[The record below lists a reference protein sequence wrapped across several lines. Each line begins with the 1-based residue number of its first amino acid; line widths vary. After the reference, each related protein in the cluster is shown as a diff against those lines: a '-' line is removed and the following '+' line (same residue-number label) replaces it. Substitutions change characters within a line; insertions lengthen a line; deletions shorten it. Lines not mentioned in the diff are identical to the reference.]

1 MRLLQRLRHPTILL
15 SLGLALSAAA
25 MSAFLAIVNPH
36 VSGADVVALSS
47 LYALLGLIGTGVMAG
62 LEQEMTRQVS
72 RSIAVGVSPA
82 KVVRKQ
88 FKQGAWLSLGTV
100 LVVAALSPYLVDQY
114 LHGRWY
120 LLVELLIGLSGTWL
134 QFLVCGLLSGRQDFH
149 LYAIT
154 LIVQGTSRLVPS
166 FVLLLL
172 GSSSAWLFGL
182 FFALGPAFAA
192 LAGVIGLR
200 VSDRRAA
207 RAQGRSLARLGA
219 QLTEDDPGGGQIP
232 DQISAQ
238 SSAQALEQP
247 RNQAQDQPQYNPAE
261 ESTRRAASNLVML
274 TLATLA
280 SQVIMNAAR
289 LLVSSRYG
297 ADTALEK
304 PASAVATAFGLA
316 GIALL
321 ALFPMQAPLLPKLA
335 AAAIRG
341 DLHEVRRRT
350 RMLVVFCLA
359 AGVAGIVVSYL
370 LGPWLLLNIMRA
382 KAPLPGS
389 FMATLA
395 AGTMFLMLAF
405 VLQSALLA
413 LGRHRMVLIAW
424 CLGVVAIVPTDLLAH
439 SLLTTAAGVTVTGP
453 TVAAVIM
460 GVVVVRATGGG
471 AQNMAAPAAE
481 PSLPLE
487 HSGSTAS

>member
-36 VSGADVVALSS
+36 VSGADVTALSS

-82 KVVRKQ
+82 RVVRKQ
-88 FKQGAWLSLGTV
+88 FRQGAWLSLGT
-100 LVVAALSPYLVDQY
+100 LVVVGALSPYLVDQY

-120 LLVELLIGLSGTWL
+120 LLVELLIGLSGTWV

-154 LIVQGTSRLVPS
+154 LIVQGVSRLVPS
-166 FVLLLL
+166 LVLLVL

-200 VSDRRAA
+200 VSDHRAA
-207 RAQGRSLARLGA
+207 RAQGRTLARPGA
-219 QLTEDDPGGGQIP
+219 QLVDGP
-232 DQISAQ
+232 DGAP
-238 SSAQALEQP
+238 AEF
-247 RNQAQDQPQYNPAE
+247 NPAE
-261 ESTRRAASNLVML
+261 ESTGRAASNLILL

-280 SQVIMNAAR
+280 SQLIMNAAR

-304 PASAVATAFGLA
+304 PTSAVATAFGLSS
-316 GIALL
+316 IALL
-321 ALFPMQAPLLPKLA
+321 ALFPMQAPLLPKLS

-341 DLHEVRRRT
+341 DMHEVRRRT
-350 RMLVVFCLA
+350 RMLVLFCVA
-359 AGVAGIVVSYL
+359 AGAAGIVVSYW
-370 LGPWLLLNIMRA
+370 LGPWLLQNIMRA

-389 FMATLA
+389 FLATLA

-424 CLGVVAIVPTDLLAH
+424 CLGVVAIVPAALLSH
-439 SLLTTAAGVTVTGP
+439 SLLTTAQSVTVAGP
-453 TVAAVIM
+453 FLAAAVM
-460 GVVVVRATGGG
+460 AVVVVRATGGS
-471 AQNMAAPAAE
+471 PAAASPTDE
-481 PSLPLE
+481 PSVPLE

>member
-1 MRLLQRLRHPTILL
+1 MRPGQLLQRLRHPTVLL
-15 SLGLALSAAA
+15 SVGLALSAAA
-25 MSAFLAIVNPH
+25 MSAFLAVVNPH
-36 VSGADVVALSS
+36 VSGADVIALSS
-47 LYALLGLIGTGVMAG
+47 LYGLLGLIGTGVMAG

-82 KVVRKQ
+82 SVVRKQ
-88 FKQGAWLSLGTV
+88 FRQGAWLSVGTV
-100 LVVAALSPYLVDQY
+100 VVVGALSPYLVDQY

-120 LLVELLIGLSGTWL
+120 LLVELIIGLGGTWV
-134 QFLVCGLLSGRQDFH
+134 QFLVCGLLSGRQDFQ
-149 LYAIT
+149 LYAIV

-166 FVLLLL
+166 LILLAL
-172 GSSSAWLFGL
+172 GSSSALLFGL

-192 LAGVIGLR
+192 LAGVVGLR
-200 VSDRRAA
+200 ITDRRAA
-207 RAQGRSLARLGA
+207 RAQGRALARPGA
-219 QLTEDDPGGGQIP
+219 QITRNSEDASRPP
-232 DQISAQ
+232 
-238 SSAQALEQP
+238 EF
-247 RNQAQDQPQYNPAE
+247 NPAE
-261 ESTRRAASNLVML
+261 ESTGRAASNLVLL

-289 LLVSSRYG
+289 LLVSSGYG
-297 ADTALEK
+297 ADPALAL
-304 PASAVATAFGLA
+304 PTSAVSTAFGLA

-341 DLHEVRRRT
+341 DLAEVRRRT
-350 RMLVVFCLA
+350 RTLVMFCLA
-359 AGVAGIVVSYL
+359 AGAAGIAVSYV
-370 LGPWLLLNIMRA
+370 LGPWVLRDVLRA

-389 FMATLA
+389 FLATLA

-424 CLGVVAIVPTDLLAH
+424 CLGVAAIVPADLLSH
-439 SLLTTAAGVTVTGP
+439 SLLTTAASVTVSGP
-453 TVAAVIM
+453 LLAAAAM
-460 GVVVVRATGGG
+460 AVVVVQATGSK
-471 AQNMAAPAAE
+471 AAAPAGA